1 MKYTFEATETEVT
14 ELYGLLGLLVKE
26 VGKTVRHS
34 NELRFKKPQP
44 PVVVSHSDTAEDIG
58 IESDSDSDS
67 EDEADVLPFV
77 RPVPEPVRKT
87 EQEVEDEIVNEPE
100 PLPREVVLMAKT
112 IALGKSKFTE
122 FIQSWLTGIDYETM
136 GLLEG
141 VVQPN
146 RELLLRDLCN
156 SPFAHPTLEYVR
168 SCGGLQRAIFDVTQ
182 DKYLSRRLPDFIV
195 PPASIVFSD
204 LSDTYEYT
212 NPWKDEE

>member
-14 ELYGLLGLLVKE
+14 ELYGLLGLIAKE
-26 VGKTVRHS
+26 VGKTVRHN
-34 NELRFKKPQP
+34 NELRFKRPQP
-44 PVVVSHSDTAEDIG
+44 PVVVTHSDTAEDIG
-58 IESDSDSDS
+58 IDDESDTDDNG
-67 EDEADVLPFV
+67 DVLPFI
-77 RPVPEPVRKT
+77 RPAPEPVRKT
-87 EQEVEDEIVNEPE
+87 EQEIEDEIVSEPE
-100 PLPREVVLMAKT
+100 PLPREVVLKQKSIT
-112 IALGKSKFTE
+112 LGKTKFTE
-122 FIQSWLTGIDYETM
+122 FIQSWMAGIDYETM
-136 GLLEG
+136 GLVEG

-182 DKYLSRRLPDFIV
+182 DKYLARRLPDFIV

>member
-14 ELYGLLGLLVKE
+14 ELYGLLGLIAKE
-26 VGKTVRHS
+26 VGKTVRHT

-44 PVVVSHSDTAEDIG
+44 PVVVTHSDTAEDIG
-58 IESDSDSDS
+58 IDDESDTDDNG
-67 EDEADVLPFV
+67 DVLPFI
-77 RPVPEPVRKT
+77 RPSPEPVRKT
-87 EQEVEDEIVNEPE
+87 EQEIEDEIVNEPE
-100 PLPREVVLMAKT
+100 PLPREVVLKQKT
-112 IALGKSKFTE
+112 ITLGKTKFTE
-122 FIQSWLTGIDYETM
+122 FIQSWMAGIDYETM
-136 GLLEG
+136 GLVEG

-168 SCGGLQRAIFDVTQ
+168 SCGGLQRAIYDVTQ
-182 DKYLSRRLPDFIV
+182 DKYLARRLPDFIV